1 MIVGGRQR
9 RGFTLID
16 LLVAIGIIALLA
28 AILFPAFLAGRG
40 RARTTACASNLRQL
54 HLALSLYVSDNGGYL
69 PPYYTG
75 TYRQITRG
83 DGTTFTWPDQSG
95 DLVASVAP
103 YVQAADIWFCPSDP
117 FAGTEQEPV
126 IGGHDYD
133 NRFTSYY
140 LVAGV
145 VYKHRQ
151 DTPYP
156 MRLDVPN
163 PAAFPLLTDRKSGT
177 VLDLPPATGPGP
189 YSHDGRF
196 NVLYRDGHVKLQKW
210 DDTNLWR

>member
-1 MIVGGRQR
+1 MTLGSRQK
-9 RGFTLID
+9 RGFTLLE
-16 LLVAIGIIALLA
+16 LLVVVGIIALLA
-28 AILFPAFLAGRG
+28 AILFPVFLAARG

-54 HLALSLYVSDNGGYL
+54 HLALSLYVADNGGYL

-75 TYRQITRG
+75 THRQITRG
-83 DGTTFTWPDQSG
+83 DGTTFILPDQSE
-95 DLVASVAP
+95 DLVTNVAP
-103 YVQAADIWFCPSDP
+103 YVQAADIWFCPNDP
-117 FAGTEQEPV
+117 FAGLEPERAV
-126 IGGHDYD
+126 GGRDYN

-196 NVLYRDGHVKLQKW
+196 NVLYRDGHVKLRGW
-210 DDTNLWR
+210 ADRDP